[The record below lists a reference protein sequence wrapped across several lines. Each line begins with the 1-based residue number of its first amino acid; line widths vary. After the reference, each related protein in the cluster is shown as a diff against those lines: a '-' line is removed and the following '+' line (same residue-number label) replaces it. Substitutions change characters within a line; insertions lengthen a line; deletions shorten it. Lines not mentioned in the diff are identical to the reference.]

1 VVFKNVEFSPASGSW
16 ITDFTPTTII
26 NLDDQS
32 EAHVQIFH

>member
-1 VVFKNVEFSPASGSW
+1 VIFNNLEFSSNTNSW

-32 EAHVQIFH
+32 AAHVQIFH